1 MRVEKKVCA
10 RCGKTLPLGK
20 FMLAANDLYMKSG
33 GSYSIVRSVHRDSV
47 TSFNVS
53 CENGD
58 RHFLYTL
65 LGADSFKLA
74 NQPPLAVIV
83 CYGLAFNTKKQ

>member
-1 MRVEKKVCA
+1 MECGFIINAVIVEND
-10 RCGKTLPLGK
+10 RM
-20 FMLAANDLYMKSG
+20 FSIAANDLYMKSG

-47 TSFNVS
+47 TNFNVS

-65 LGADSFKLA
+65 LA
-74 NQPPLAVIV
+74 NGFINSMIL
-83 CYGLAFNTKKQ
+83 

>member
-1 MRVEKKVCA
+1 MRY
-10 RCGKTLPLGK
+10 
-20 FMLAANDLYMKSG
+20 NDSYMKSG

-74 NQPPLAVIV
+74 NLIWLL
-83 CYGLAFNTKKQ
+83 CYIACYRFGFYL

>member
-1 MRVEKKVCA
+1 
-10 RCGKTLPLGK
+10 
-20 FMLAANDLYMKSG
+20 MLANDLYMKSG

-47 TSFNVS
+47 TNFNVS

-65 LGADSFKLA
+65 L
-74 NQPPLAVIV
+74 AV
-83 CYGLAFNTKKQ
+83 AFFI

>member
-1 MRVEKKVCA
+1 M
-10 RCGKTLPLGK
+10 GINITY
-20 FMLAANDLYMKSG
+20 NDLYMKSG

-74 NQPPLAVIV
+74 NQQMTKSFLINALKNLVN
-83 CYGLAFNTKKQ
+83 FNYMG

>member
-1 MRVEKKVCA
+1 
-10 RCGKTLPLGK
+10 
-20 FMLAANDLYMKSG
+20 MKSD

-74 NQPPLAVIV
+74 NQPPLAHNVECLCSWGIKTTA
-83 CYGLAFNTKKQ
+83 LSK

>member
-1 MRVEKKVCA
+1 MRSIENM
-10 RCGKTLPLGK
+10 GINITY
-20 FMLAANDLYMKSG
+20 NDLYIKNG
-33 GSYSIVRSVHRDSV
+33 GSYSMVRSVHRDSV

-65 LGADSFKLA
+65 LGA
-74 NQPPLAVIV
+74 V
-83 CYGLAFNTKKQ
+83 GE

>member
-1 MRVEKKVCA
+1 MGRDFLNSFLTNADTKNKCSIGYNV
-10 RCGKTLPLGK
+10 
-20 FMLAANDLYMKSG
+20 LYMKSG

-58 RHFLYTL
+58 HHFLYTL

-74 NQPPLAVIV
+74 
-83 CYGLAFNTKKQ
+83 FNTKKQ

>member
-1 MRVEKKVCA
+1 MRSIENM
-10 RCGKTLPLGK
+10 GINITY
-20 FMLAANDLYMKSG
+20 NDLYMKSG

-53 CENGD
+53 CEDGD

-65 LGADSFKLA
+65 LGAVGFKLA
-74 NQPPLAVIV
+74 NQQMTKSFLINALKNLVN
-83 CYGLAFNTKKQ
+83 FNYMG

>member
-1 MRVEKKVCA
+1 MRSIENM
-10 RCGKTLPLGK
+10 GINITY
-20 FMLAANDLYMKSG
+20 NDLYMKSG

-83 CYGLAFNTKKQ
+83 CYGLAFNTL

>member
-1 MRVEKKVCA
+1 M
-10 RCGKTLPLGK
+10 PY
-20 FMLAANDLYMKSG
+20 NDLYMKSG

-58 RHFLYTL
+58 RQFLYTL
-65 LGADSFKLA
+65 LYA
-74 NQPPLAVIV
+74 
-83 CYGLAFNTKKQ
+83 AFQ